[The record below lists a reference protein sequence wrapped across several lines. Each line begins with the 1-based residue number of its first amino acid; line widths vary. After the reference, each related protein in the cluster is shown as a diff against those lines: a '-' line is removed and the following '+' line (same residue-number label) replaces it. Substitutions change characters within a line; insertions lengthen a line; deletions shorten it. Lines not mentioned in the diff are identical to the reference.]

1 MLILRVESFYVIFLL
16 CETELRLSGQVG
28 KQCRWGFCNSRC
40 HSEDVG
46 IPLSLVGGTV
56 FDSLS
61 YRTCENQLLSFGAC
75 SLTSREYF
83 VRTDDPGLDSLLM
96 RREYK
101 SSNLSHLS
109 RAVSKHSKD
118 GLKLHHELLQAR
130 GDLSTLSAISTE
142 SMHHHQLQLA
152 SGAAWLVVISVVVLT
167 IVGLIVCNVRR
178 AKQGVGSLS

>member
-1 MLILRVESFYVIFLL
+1 MLEFLCL
-16 CETELRLSGQVG
+16 WR
-28 KQCRWGFCNSRC
+28 
-40 HSEDVG
+40 
-46 IPLSLVGGTV
+46 GGTV